1 MNSAELDGCSA
12 LPPSR
17 PKINIFAY
25 CNKCLIL
32 LQLVQIGG
40 YVMERQT
47 QTLLLSREE
56 RAALD
61 AAILDIC
68 AFNAE
73 PGRAKTPVSAGFL
86 STPLTLTALF
96 GFVLLAWMVPAAHA
110 LIL

>member
-1 MNSAELDGCSA
+1 
-12 LPPSR
+12 
-17 PKINIFAY
+17 
-25 CNKCLIL
+25 
-32 LQLVQIGG
+32 
-40 YVMERQT
+40 MERQT
-47 QTLLLSREE
+47 QTLLLSGEE

-73 PGRAKTPVSAGFL
+73 QGRAKTPVSSEFL